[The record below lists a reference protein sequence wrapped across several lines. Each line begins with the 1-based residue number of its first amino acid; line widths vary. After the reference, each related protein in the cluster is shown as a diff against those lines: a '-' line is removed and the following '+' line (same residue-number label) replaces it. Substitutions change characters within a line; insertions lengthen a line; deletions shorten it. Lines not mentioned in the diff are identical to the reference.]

1 MAEERAWLRRVR
13 RPGPLVALS
22 IAYLALVS
30 GVMIWRGISVSPDYL
45 LLCMVPL
52 ALLTGRF
59 VAFLRDYVPFVA
71 LFLGYEALAGIAP
84 KLGVKP
90 KVWAMVDVERWIFDG
105 RSPNEVLQRH
115 FGHLH
120 WLIVACTVVYFCHFL
135 YPLLIGLVLWLINRT
150 FFLRYVVA
158 LLGMSFV
165 AFVVFLLV
173 PTAPP
178 WLAND
183 WHALPGVHDLVF
195 RTLPSSL
202 SPYFKR
208 LDADPVAAFP
218 SLHAAYPTLGALA
231 LWQVNRKTAY
241 FTVPWCFIVF
251 FSVVFLGQ
259 HYAIDVFGGIAVAVA
274 TWLVMNYLI
283 VPHVRA
289 LSASTGTEERMVAAD
304 EPGPR
309 TSADS
314 YRPGPDADAGTELQE
329 PGQTG
334 GDTAEPAAATP
345 PGGARKR

>member
-1 MAEERAWLRRVR
+1 MSEERGLLRRIR
-13 RPGPLVALS
+13 RPGPLAALS

-59 VAFLRDYVPFVA
+59 VAFLRDWVPFVA
-71 LFLGYEALAGIAP
+71 LFLGYEALAGVAP
-84 KLGVKP
+84 KLGIRP
-90 KVWAMVDVERWIFDG
+90 KVWVMVHVERTLFAG

-115 FGHLH
+115 FADQH
-120 WLIVACTVVYFCHFL
+120 WLIVSCTVVYFCHFM
-135 YPLLIGLVLWLINRT
+135 YPLLVGLVLWLINRA

-165 AFVVFLLV
+165 AFVVFLLI

-183 WHALPGVHDLVF
+183 WGALPGVHDLVF
-195 RTLPSSL
+195 RTLPSAL
-202 SPYFKR
+202 SPYFRR
-208 LDADPVAAFP
+208 LDADPIAAFP

-231 LWQVNRKTAY
+231 LWQVNRRTAY
-241 FTVPWCFIVF
+241 FTVPWCLIVF

-259 HYAIDVFGGIAVAVA
+259 HYAIDVLGGVAVAVL
-274 TWLVMNYLI
+274 TWVFMNQVV

-289 LSASTGTEERMVAAD
+289 LSAGTGAEERIVAAD
-304 EPGPR
+304 EDGPGIELGAGASPAAEPEAEA
-309 TSADS
+309 SADAV
-314 YRPGPDADAGTELQE
+314 PGAGAK
-329 PGQTG
+329 PN
-334 GDTAEPAAATP
+334 
-345 PGGARKR
+345 R